1 MAVQKTFKNHHKTSR
16 TFKFKNAIVSM
27 TLLLFVTA
35 INAQQQ
41 DSLSFIKSRKMSNE
55 DVLKK
60 REGTFFT
67 GIPDFSSDPV
77 TGFGFGVRSNVYW
90 NGERTNPLFPYTPY
104 LAKLKA
110 NAAYYTSN
118 ARELVLSLD
127 VPYYKGTRW
136 RFKID
141 FKAQQNPAN
150 LYFGLT
156 QATLG
161 DLNLPSDPTTTFAT
175 YDAYDKAR
183 KTLRPGEIGEAD
195 FVTDALSNRFR
206 ETEYMLNLK
215 ADYALGN
222 GKWRLM
228 GGYEIQHLSYKTFE
242 GEDAEAINP
251 ITGEGTNAPNGFSL
265 LQRDFDQGKI
275 SGLDGGWISIL
286 QTALLYDTRDFEPDP
301 TKGYYFEIANEYSSK
316 YIGSAYNFNKL
327 FVQGRAYQKL
337 PLGKRTVVA
346 GRVGI
351 GHIFGSNAPFFE
363 FQDQWSPE
371 GSINALGGKQS
382 LRGYRANRF
391 LGRSMWFTNFEFR
404 YRIAE
409 TQWGKQRFALG
420 AAPFL
425 DAGTVRDRWQDLN
438 FKDVKYSYGL
448 GARIAWNQS
457 TIISFDY
464 GISREDQ
471 LFYIGIGQ
479 AF

>member
-1 MAVQKTFKNHHKTSR
+1 MNKIKIILSLAF
-16 TFKFKNAIVSM
+16 IVSVQSI
-27 TLLLFVTA
+27 F
-35 INAQQQ
+35 AQVQ
-41 DSLSFIKSRKMSNE
+41 DSLFFIKSRKMSDE
-55 DVLKK
+55 DLAKK
-60 REGTFFT
+60 REGTFIT

-77 TGFGFGVRSNVYW
+77 TGFGFGIRSNVYW
-90 NGERTNPLFPYTPY
+90 NGERTNPLFAYTPY

-141 FKAQQNPAN
+141 VKVQQNPAN

-156 QATLG
+156 EATLN
-161 DLNLPSDPTTTFAT
+161 DLSLPSDPTTTFAT
-175 YDAYDKAR
+175 YDEYDSAR
-183 KTLRPGEIGEAD
+183 KTLRAGDVGEAAL
-195 FVTDALSNRFR
+195 VTDALSNRFR

-215 ADYALGN
+215 ADYAIGD
-222 GKWRLM
+222 GKWRIM
-228 GGYEIQHLSYKTFE
+228 GGYEIQNLQYKTFE
-242 GEDAEAINP
+242 GEEAEAINP
-251 ITGEGTNAPNGFSL
+251 TTGEETMAPNGFSL

-275 SGLDGGWISIL
+275 SGIEGGWVSIF
-286 QTALLYDTRDFEPDP
+286 QTALIYDTRDFEPDP

-316 YIGSAYNFNKL
+316 YIGSEFDFNKL
-327 FVQGRAYQKL
+327 FVQGRAYKKL
-337 PLGKRTVVA
+337 PFGKRTVLA

-371 GSINALGGKQS
+371 GSVNALGGKQS

-391 LGRSMWFTNFEFR
+391 LARSLWFTNVELR

-409 TQWGKQRFALG
+409 TKFLKQNFAFG
-420 AAPFL
+420 VAPFF
-425 DAGTVRDRWQDLN
+425 DAGTVRNKWQDLS
-438 FKDVKYSYGL
+438 FDKVKYSYGL
-448 GARIAWNQS
+448 GARVAWNQS

-464 GISREDQ
+464 GLSKEDK

-479 AF
+479 SF

>member
-1 MAVQKTFKNHHKTSR
+1 MSLQK
-16 TFKFKNAIVSM
+16 
-27 TLLLFVTA
+27 LLFCLVLTVSTYS
-35 INAQQQ
+35 IKAQVK
-41 DSLSFIKSRKMSNE
+41 DTLSFIKSKKMS
-55 DVLKK
+55 DDDLFKK
-60 REGTFFT
+60 REGTFVT
-67 GIPDFSSDPV
+67 GLPDFSSDPV
-77 TGFGFGVRSNVYW
+77 TGFGFGIRSNVYW
-90 NGERTNPLFPYTPY
+90 NGERTNPLFAYTPY

-118 ARELVLSLD
+118 ARELILSLD

-136 RFKID
+136 RFKVD

-156 QATLG
+156 ESTLG
-161 DLNLPSDPTTTFAT
+161 NLRLPSDENTTFST
-175 YDAYDKAR
+175 YAAYDKAR
-183 KTLRPGEIGEAD
+183 KTLRPGGIGEAD

-222 GKWRLM
+222 GKWRIM

-242 GEDAEAINP
+242 GEETEAINP
-251 ITGEGTNAPNGFSL
+251 ITGEETTAPNGFSL

-275 SGLDGGWISIL
+275 SGLNGGWISIL
-286 QTALLYDTRDFEPDP
+286 QTALIYDTRDFEPDP

-316 YIGSAYNFNKL
+316 YIGSQFDFNKL
-327 FVQGRAYQKL
+327 FIQARAYQKL
-337 PLGKRTVVA
+337 PFGKRTVIA
-346 GRVGI
+346 GRFGVGT
-351 GHIFGSNAPFFE
+351 IFGSNAPFFE

-371 GSINALGGKQS
+371 GSINSLGGKQS

-391 LGRSMWFTNFEFR
+391 LARSLWFTNIEFR

-409 TQWGKQRFALG
+409 TKLGKQRFAFG
-420 AAPFL
+420 VAPFF
-425 DAGTVRDRWQDLN
+425 DAGTVRDKWQNLN
-438 FKDVKYSYGL
+438 FKNIRYSYGL
-448 GARIAWNQS
+448 GTRIAWNQS

-464 GISREDQ
+464 GISREDK

>member
-1 MAVQKTFKNHHKTSR
+1 MNRSIATLFILFSIT
-16 TFKFKNAIVSM
+16 IVK
-27 TLLLFVTA
+27 
-35 INAQQQ
+35 AQEI
-41 DSLSFIKSRKMSNE
+41 DSLSFIKSKRMS
-55 DVLKK
+55 DDDLAKK

-77 TGFGFGVRSNVYW
+77 TGFGFGLRTNTYW
-90 NGERTNPLFPYTPY
+90 NGNRDNPLFPYTPY

-156 QATLG
+156 ESTLG
-161 DLNLPSDPTTTFAT
+161 QLNLPSDENTTFST
-175 YDAYDKAR
+175 YREFDGAR
-183 KTLRPGEIGEAD
+183 KTLRPGGVGEAD

-222 GKWRLM
+222 GKWRIM
-228 GGYEIQHLSYKTFE
+228 GGYEIQHLSYTTFE
-242 GEDAEAINP
+242 GMEAEAIDP
-251 ITGEGTNAPNGFSL
+251 ITGQNTTAPNGISL
-265 LQRDFDQGKI
+265 LRRDFEYGLI
-275 SGLDGGWISIL
+275 SGVDGGWVSII
-286 QTALLYDTRDFEPDP
+286 QTALIFDTRDFEPDP

-316 YIGSAYNFNKL
+316 NIGSQFDFNKL
-327 FVQGRAYQKL
+327 FIQGRAYQKI
-337 PLGKRTVVA
+337 PVGKRTVLA
-346 GRVGI
+346 GRFGA
-351 GHIFGSNAPFFE
+351 GNIFGNNAPFFE

-371 GSINALGGKQS
+371 GSINALGGRQS

-391 LGRSMWFTNFEFR
+391 LARSMWFTNVELR
-404 YRIAE
+404 VRLAE
-409 TQWGKQRFALG
+409 TKLGKQRFAFG
-420 AAPFL
+420 VAPFF

-438 FKDVKYSYGL
+438 FKNIKTSYGGGL
-448 GARIAWNQS
+448 RIAWNQS
-457 TIISFDY
+457 TILSFDY
-464 GISREDQ
+464 GHSKEDR
-471 LFYIGIGQ
+471 LFYFGIGQ